1 MNNFSFDKFGCVC
14 QKNGDGGDTLARTG
28 LYGFLT
34 GECNVEALR
43 VFPGAYVRSKR
54 HNPST
59 PPAKS
64 WDDPTD
70 TSRDQYV
77 APICFYSRTG
87 DKERTQEIS
96 TLLLDN
102 WLRFPN
108 GDLAGPD
115 VWSLLLRGL
124 NKYRFLVYVLDLW
137 FIPSVLVRCWQGS
150 RDPND
155 VGDDINLTTMLLHN
169 SLTAPTFFTRLSCLL
184 YGKLRQPGG
193 VQRAW
198 DWYFRPETFANPFN
212 ELARSLIARFLS

>member
-1 MNNFSFDKFGCVC
+1 MNNFSFDKFGCIC

-34 GECNVEALR
+34 RECKIEALR
-43 VFPGAYVRSKR
+43 VAPGAYVRSKI

-70 TSRDQYV
+70 TSRDQYI
-77 APICFYSRTG
+77 APICFYSCTG
-87 DKERTQEIS
+87 NRVRIQEIIN
-96 TLLLDN
+96 LLLAN

-124 NKYRFLVYVLDLW
+124 NKYRPIVYLLDLW
-137 FIPSVLVRCWQGS
+137 FIPSVLVRCWQSS
-150 RDPND
+150 RDSND

-169 SLTAPTFFTRLSCLL
+169 SLIAPTFFTGLSCYL
-184 YGKLRQPGG
+184 YGKLRPGG

-212 ELARSLIARFLS
+212 ELVRPIISTFLSY